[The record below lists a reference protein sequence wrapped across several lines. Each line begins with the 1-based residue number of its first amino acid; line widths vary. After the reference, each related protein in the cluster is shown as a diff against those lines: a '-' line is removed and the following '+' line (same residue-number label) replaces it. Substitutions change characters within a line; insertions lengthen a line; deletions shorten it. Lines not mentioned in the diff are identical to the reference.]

1 LRRQTLVDGTQPVG
15 SSRATVRL
23 DPLAL
28 PVSFSAPD
36 AEADE
41 RVRFVELHRQRV
53 VMRRA
58 VRGMRMALN
67 LPVAAFLGVSLR
79 PLPSQDQHGGGIA
92 IVLEHRDRALSLP
105 LSTAAD
111 ADDVLADWQ
120 LWARVLALPLLVADD
135 NGTLHPPFAQLGK
148 VRVGRS
154 APRRRRRNAIRKRR
168 PSVLLRRRPARLPA
182 SPVMHRNEREIIAR
196 N

>member
-1 LRRQTLVDGTQPVG
+1 MRRQTLVDGTQPVG

-28 PVSFSAPD
+28 PVSFMVPD

-41 RVRFVELHRQRV
+41 RMRFVELHRQRV

-58 VRGMRMALN
+58 VRGMRMAVN
-67 LPVAAFLGVSLR
+67 LPVTAFLGVSLR
-79 PLPSQDQHGGGIA
+79 APSLQNEREGAIA

-105 LSTAAD
+105 LFSAPD
-111 ADDVLADWQ
+111 DGDVLADWQ
-120 LWARVLALPLLVADD
+120 LWGRVLALPLLVADD
-135 NGTLHPPFAQLGK
+135 NGALHTPFAQLGR
-148 VRVGRS
+148 VRVGPS

-168 PSVLLRRRPARLPA
+168 PSILLRRRPARLPA